1 MNLFLLSWNLPK
13 ESFSEVISELHEM
26 TKIYPQLD
34 PGTIW
39 HWGRGNNL
47 GTAFAAS
54 IHTSEH
60 ATAPR
65 RYVWRTDDQ
74 VTFYDGCLV
83 DRKGSLTAHDAES
96 LSLHWN
102 QLAESLEG
110 QFIIARL
117 TSKPLS
123 IELLTD
129 FLGIGQ
135 AYYLHRDNMWIISNS
150 VNLILRV
157 SKATTLDPLG
167 VSLFLS
173 TRVVGGDRTLRRD
186 IRVIPG
192 GQLWQWQQGTNG
204 PNRQVYFPHSK
215 LASPQR
221 KVLTRQVSRELADE
235 LVGICNSLAISFGEL
250 QCGLTGGRDSRLL
263 AALLISGE
271 IPARFYTEG
280 LPGCADVEIGTAIA
294 QSFDLPHEITTFSVE
309 DILENWETLSRRLI
323 EWNDGM
329 VNLWQITNVVLP
341 AHIDRLTV
349 KLWGV
354 GGENARGFYFKPEHL
369 FCHLGMEDIQE
380 LLIKKLVQD
389 YGGLIR
395 NEAKELVQDY
405 LKQRVAQ
412 AFEKGFSS
420 LDLLDY
426 FFLTERTRRSIGS
439 NARKAMPATDL
450 FAPLLTRPFIEAVFA
465 MPARYRYSEPLHF
478 QLIRL
483 LVRELLNIRLDK
495 GHWRSQ
501 RPFSNFAR
509 WCIAEWPK
517 QQVLCSIPRRFYP
530 RRFSDRKI
538 TPNFDHSH
546 LLLSKLQWLRELCL
560 DQSDSMLWEFVDRSV
575 FDSMTAPDF
584 ISDKP
589 FSKSQLF
596 GLYTVA
602 TLFSYFSS

>member
-1 MNLFLLSWNLPK
+1 MNLFLLSWNLPR
-13 ESFSEVISELHEM
+13 ESFSEALSELNKMAE
-26 TKIYPQLD
+26 IYPQLD
-34 PGTIW
+34 PSTIW
-39 HWGRGNNL
+39 HWGRVHNL
-47 GTAFAAS
+47 GTVFAAS
-54 IHTSEH
+54 MHTSDH
-60 ATAPR
+60 AAAPR

-83 DRKGSLTAHDAES
+83 DRRRNFAAHDAES
-96 LSLHWN
+96 LSFHWN
-102 QLAESLEG
+102 QLTEALEG
-110 QFIIARL
+110 QYIIARL
-117 TSKPLS
+117 SSNPLS
-123 IELLTD
+123 IELITD

-173 TRVVGGDRTLRRD
+173 TRAVGDDRTLRRD
-186 IRVIPG
+186 IRAIPG
-192 GQLWQWQQGTNG
+192 GQLWQWQIGTNG
-204 PNRQVYFPHSK
+204 PKQHVYYPHGK
-215 LASPQR
+215 LAGKRQ
-221 KVLTRQVSRELADE
+221 KVLTRQAIKELADE
-235 LVGICNSLAISFGEL
+235 LVGLCNSLASSFGEL

-263 AALLISGE
+263 ASLLISGG
-271 IPARFYTEG
+271 IPARYYTEG
-280 LPGCADVEIGTAIA
+280 LPGSADVEIGAEIA
-294 QSFDLPHEITTFSVE
+294 QSFDLPHEIITFTVE
-309 DILENWETLSRRLI
+309 DILENWETLSRRLV

-329 VNLWQITNVVLP
+329 VNLWQITNAALP
-341 AHIDRLTV
+341 AHIDCLTV

-354 GGENARGFYFKPEHL
+354 GGENARGFYTKPENL
-369 FCHLGMEDIQE
+369 FCHLGLEDIQE

-405 LKQRVAQ
+405 LKQKVAQ
-412 AFEKGFSS
+412 AFEQGFSS

-426 FFLTERTRRSIGS
+426 FFVSERTRRSIGS

-465 MPARYRYSEPLHF
+465 ISARYRYSEPLHF

-483 LVRELLNIRLDK
+483 LVPELLNIRLAK

-517 QQVLCSIPRRFYP
+517 QQVLCRIPRRFYP
-530 RRFSDRKI
+530 RRFANRKI
-538 TPNFDHSH
+538 TPNFDHSS

-575 FDSMTAPDF
+575 LDSMTSPDL

-589 FSKSQLF
+589 ISRTQLL
-596 GLYTVA
+596 GLYNVA
-602 TLFSYFSS
+602 TVFSYFSG